1 MGASWADS
9 KSKKSSFWSVVFSY
23 STQQQTISRSDC
35 DVWWKVGF
43 IDNKRRPAQW
53 LDREE
58 ASKHFPK
65 PNLHQKKVMVSV
77 WWSVAGLIRYNFVN
91 PGDTITFEKYAQQID
106 EMCWKLQHLQPALVN
121 RKGPILLHNNAQPH
135 VTQPRYKSWTNWSTK
150 FCLICLI
157 HLTFLQL
164 TTTFSSILTTFCR
177 EDSSITSR
185 RQKMF

>member
-65 PNLHQKKVMVSV
+65 PNLHQEKVMVSV
-77 WWSVAGLIRYNFVN
+77 WWSVAGLTHYSFLGKPLHLSSMLSKLRHTKNCSAYSWHWSTERAQFFSTVM
-91 PGDTITFEKYAQQID
+91 PGHT
-106 EMCWKLQHLQPALVN
+106 
-121 RKGPILLHNNAQPH
+121 LHNQCF
-135 VTQPRYKSWTNWSTK
+135 KSWTNWAMK
-150 FCLICLI
+150 FCFTSYVY
-157 HLTFLQL
+157 LT
-164 TTTFSSILTTFCR
+164 SC
-177 EDSSITSR
+177 
-185 RQKMF
+185 